1 MGIKSLDELRKI
13 RENSIKKIDLRNQGN
28 EGDNI
33 EVLIGMATCG
43 IASGAREILNTLG
56 EEVSKKNI
64 KNVKIVPVGC
74 IGYCHSE
81 PIIQVNIP
89 GQKPVIYGK
98 VDIDRAIEIFNS
110 HIIKGKAIKK
120 YTLDIDFERAKQL

>member
-13 RENSIKKIDLRNQGN
+13 RENSIKKINLRNQGN

-33 EVLIGMATCG
+33 EILVGMATCG
-43 IASGAREILNTLG
+43 IASGARETLNTLTV
-56 EEVSKKNI
+56 EVSNKKLE
-64 KNVKIVPVGC
+64 NVKIVPVGC

-98 VDIDRAIEIFNS
+98 VDKERAVEILNS
-110 HIIKGKAIKK
+110 HIIEGKVIEK
-120 YTLDIDFERAKQL
+120 YALDIDFERAKRL